1 MAAGS
6 GDRCVLAMSQTLH
19 GPAPYM
25 TSGRI
30 PADIRRTE
38 GIDVLNEIRRR
49 PPARS
54 TTRKWRSA
62 TAGAALLGVG
72 SIFAFGTGSPA
83 GANATS
89 VYRQTNLVSD
99 IPGVARKTDPNLI
112 NPWGMSEFP
121 NGPLWV
127 SDNGSNVATIY
138 TGDRAGSPLLA
149 QPLVVKIGGGAPDGQ
164 VFNPTSQFM
173 VKNGMTSGAAP
184 FIFASENGDIS
195 AWAPNVPTQP
205 SGMLSDR
212 AFKVFSDPNAVYK
225 GLTIETSGLVPL
237 LYAANFRAGTIDVFD
252 GNFHKVADAGRFI
265 DPGLPPNY
273 APFDIAN
280 LGGKLYVTYAKQDA
294 AKHDDVAGPGHG
306 FVDVY
311 SLDGVLLQRLVT
323 RGDLNSP
330 WGLVMATSDFGQF
343 SNDLLVGNFGDG
355 KVHAYDPMSGAMMG
369 TLTNPDGDPIQIQG
383 LWGLIFGDQAAGT
396 QNTLFFSAGIV
407 DEAHGLLG
415 TLRAGS

>member
-138 TGDRAGSPLLA
+138 TGDRAGSPLMA
-149 QPLVVKIGGGAPDGQ
+149 QPLVVKISGGAPDGQ
-164 VFNPTSQFM
+164 VFNPTSQFV
-173 VKNGMTSGAAP
+173 VKNGMSSGAAG

-205 SGMLSDR
+205 PGMLSHQ

-252 GNFHKVADAGRFI
+252 GNFHKVAD
-265 DPGLPPNY
+265 
-273 APFDIAN
+273 
-280 LGGKLYVTYAKQDA
+280 
-294 AKHDDVAGPGHG
+294 
-306 FVDVY
+306 
-311 SLDGVLLQRLVT
+311 
-323 RGDLNSP
+323 
-330 WGLVMATSDFGQF
+330 
-343 SNDLLVGNFGDG
+343 
-355 KVHAYDPMSGAMMG
+355 
-369 TLTNPDGDPIQIQG
+369 PDGSSIPAFLRTTHRSTSPTSMG
-383 LWGLIFGDQAAGT
+383 SCMSPMPSKTRPSMTTSPGRGMGSSTCTRLTAFCL
-396 QNTLFFSAGIV
+396 SAWSPGVI
-407 DEAHGLLG
+407 
-415 TLRAGS
+415 